1 MSRVALE
8 SPWQPI
14 NVGMKC
20 ASHWVAH
27 YKTPRLLEKVGKTM
41 NKNFVFD
48 GDLHEEFLILTL
60 L

>member
-8 SPWQPI
+8 SPWQTI

-27 YKTPRLLEKVGKTM
+27 YKTSRLLKKVGKTM
-41 NKNFVFD
+41 KNFVFD
-48 GDLHEEFLILTL
+48 GDLDEEFLILTL